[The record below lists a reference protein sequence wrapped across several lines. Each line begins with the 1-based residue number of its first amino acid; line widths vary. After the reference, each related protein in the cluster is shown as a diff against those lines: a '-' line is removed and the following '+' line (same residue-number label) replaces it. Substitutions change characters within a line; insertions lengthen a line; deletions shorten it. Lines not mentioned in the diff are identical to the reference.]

1 MAEELPQVLTEY
13 SPDRGHGEREHEQT
27 NHPLDCGTGGGA
39 GNARAV
45 AVLFPRLAWHDVR
58 DDATMTAM
66 SRPLMTLLV
75 LLGLASPAAA
85 TPLRYYVVVRG
96 VDEAPGV
103 HSGITTEAQ
112 KIFLE
117 ELRKHAELTLEPP
130 PGLPSDPEQL
140 KDALK
145 AKKLTAYEL
154 TLRILSITQQV
165 NPPAPG
171 KQYRTLVRGIKLS
184 IIGDTLPEKVMAV
197 GGNGDAQVGT
207 EIAANANEDKEGK
220 SALLDATK
228 DAVRQAVDMTV
239 TKLKLSDKPPTPKLK
254 KKPKKA

>member
-1 MAEELPQVLTEY
+1 MAEQLAEVIPEY
-13 SPDRGHGEREHEQT
+13 GPYRGHGQRQQQEPDR
-27 NHPLDCGTGGGA
+27 PFDKGA
-39 GNARAV
+39 GSV
-45 AVLFPRLAWHDVR
+45 AGRVAWHVAR

-66 SRPLMTLLV
+66 SRPLMSLLL
-75 LLGLASPAAA
+75 LLGLVSPAAA

-103 HSGITTEAQ
+103 HSGITSEAQ
-112 KIFLE
+112 KIFVD

-130 PGLPSDPEQL
+130 PGLPADPEQL

-154 TLRILSITQQV
+154 TLRILSITQQT

-184 IIGDTLPEKVMAV
+184 VIGDTLPEKVMAI

-207 EIAANANEDKEGK
+207 EIAANANEDREGK
-220 SALLDATK
+220 SALLDAAK

-239 TKLKLSDKPPTPKLK
+239 NKLKLSDKPTPKLK
-254 KKPKKA
+254 KKKAKA